1 MDIPEEKIREEVRED
16 LKRKASDSEGACN
29 SPKRRPQ
36 DTPLNFSKDTPEWAK
51 ILFTQLE
58 AKLIDM
64 ESNLAESLE
73 FATKTAIDAA
83 TEVGVLKAH
92 IKKHSNEMEDIKY
105 QLAKVNSDHK
115 ALQAKVI
122 KLEDHSRRDNLL
134 FFGFN
139 EAQNET
145 DQDCRSK
152 IYDLLRTVLP
162 LQPHV
167 LDVMKIVRCH
177 RKGKYIPGRTRPII
191 IKFHFFGDRQQ
202 ILINSGALRG
212 TGIYIN
218 EDFSTETEASRK
230 TLYPIV
236 KAAREKPQYKGK
248 VSLHVDRVLLDGKIY
263 TVDNLKDL
271 PPDLSPGHL
280 ATNTSVPGM
289 VRFFGRASMLS
300 NFNHS
305 RFKVDG
311 ISYTGSEQFYHKK
324 KSDALGDSE
333 TAAKVMST
341 TDPLKQFIYGS
352 SVHGLDLNVW
362 KQQCDDIMFAG
373 LMAKFSQNDAW
384 KKYLLSTGDAELVE
398 CNGKDTYWGIGLYMS
413 NPLSKTKET
422 WRGKNRLGQLLMK
435 VRTTLRES

>member
-1 MDIPEEKIREEVRED
+1 MHQKDAEKYCVGSFYSFSTSTLLCTTVFSPERIKNGCYWFGPIICVSSVKTYLVELKSGGGDQNIVKLCVKIARKHGYTIPEEKIRDKVRED

-29 SPKRRPQ
+29 SPKRHPQ

-236 KAAREKPQYKGK
+236 KAAREKL
-248 VSLHVDRVLLDGKIY
+248 SIRVR
-263 TVDNLKDL
+263 
-271 PPDLSPGHL
+271 SP
-280 ATNTSVPGM
+280 
-289 VRFFGRASMLS
+289 
-300 NFNHS
+300 
-305 RFKVDG
+305 
-311 ISYTGSEQFYHKK
+311 
-324 KSDALGDSE
+324 
-333 TAAKVMST
+333 
-341 TDPLKQFIYGS
+341 
-352 SVHGLDLNVW
+352 
-362 KQQCDDIMFAG
+362 
-373 LMAKFSQNDAW
+373 
-384 KKYLLSTGDAELVE
+384 
-398 CNGKDTYWGIGLYMS
+398 YM
-413 NPLSKTKET
+413 
-422 WRGKNRLGQLLMK
+422 
-435 VRTTLRES
+435 